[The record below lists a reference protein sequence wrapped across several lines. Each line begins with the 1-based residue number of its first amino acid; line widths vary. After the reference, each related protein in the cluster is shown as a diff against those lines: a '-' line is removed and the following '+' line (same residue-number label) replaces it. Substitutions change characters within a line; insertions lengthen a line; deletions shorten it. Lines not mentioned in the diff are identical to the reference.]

1 MKRLFRTLAAPAL
14 LVLALSAAMLVP
26 TAASAMN
33 EHRDGFSRSR
43 GWDGERV
50 RQRYSRYWDDEDEAR
65 PRRRLRTETLER
77 RHRAAQQRKNRF
89 AAQTR
94 QRRQVK
100 QQDRRRVVHKRPA
113 IRQVA
118 RPAPQKRAVS
128 KKWPPPVTG
137 SHGIASYYW
146 QPQRLAA
153 GGWFNPDALTAA
165 HRTLPFGTR
174 VRVTHVASGKS
185 VEVKINDRG
194 PYIAGRIIDL
204 SRAAAGVIGMTQ
216 QGIARVAVEVLG
228 R

>member
-1 MKRLFRTLAAPAL
+1 MKRLLRILAAPAL
-14 LVLALSAAMLVP
+14 VVLALGATMLVP

-33 EHRDGFSRSR
+33 EHRDGGYSRSR

-50 RQRYSRYWDDEDEAR
+50 RPRYSRYWDDEDEAR
-65 PRRRLRTETLER
+65 PRRRFRTETLER

-89 AAQTR
+89 VAQTR
-94 QRRQVK
+94 QRRQIAK
-100 QQDRRRVVHKRPA
+100 QGGRRVVHKRPA
-113 IRQVA
+113 TRQAA
-118 RPAPQKRAVS
+118 RPVEKRTVR
-128 KKWPPPVTG
+128 KNWPPAVMG

-146 QPQRLAA
+146 QPQRVAA
-153 GGWFNPDALTAA
+153 GGWFNPDAMTAA